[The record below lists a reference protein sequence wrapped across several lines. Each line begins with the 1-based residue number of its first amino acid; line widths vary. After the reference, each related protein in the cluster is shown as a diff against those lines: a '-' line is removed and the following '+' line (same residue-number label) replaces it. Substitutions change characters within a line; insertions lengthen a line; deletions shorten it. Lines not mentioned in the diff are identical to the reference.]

1 MAVRLPDAITS
12 RPDELTE
19 GEWEALAKIVN
30 AALTVL
36 KNSEK
41 RKVNLHEELKEIFRI
56 LINIW

>member
-30 AALTVL
+30 AAIDRFEEFRKTEGGIYMKNLT
-36 KNSEK
+36 
-41 RKVNLHEELKEIFRI
+41 EIFKI
-56 LINIW
+56 LINI